1 MKAGC
6 DTQVCKRH
14 SGPRGRM
21 LREIKVILNYKVS
34 LTPVWVKWDLA
45 QKKPKRTK
53 YNTNHV
59 SSRCGSTGVSLQRQ
73 LSRGLVARHNPGTE
87 RPRTAVHRR

>member
-6 DTQVCKRH
+6 DTQVCKKH

-34 LTPVWVKWDLA
+34 LSPVWVKWDLA
-45 QKKPKRTK
+45 QKSQKEP
-53 YNTNHV
+53 
-59 SSRCGSTGVSLQRQ
+59 STT
-73 LSRGLVARHNPGTE
+73 PT
-87 RPRTAVHRR
+87 T